1 MGCLKI
7 IEFLK
12 NVNKKTKV
20 FLVLNLLFWLF
31 YIILQ
36 IWITVTY
43 RKSLPI
49 ALNLFDFIV
58 LIAYFLISIYSFKKF
73 IVLGDTKEKL
83 QNAEDYNKSL
93 KDMNDNVRC
102 FKHDYNNT
110 VTIIS
115 GFLKNN
121 DLSGLKNYFYQLEKD
136 CKSVNNLGILDPNV
150 INNPRYISFD
160 KF

>member
-1 MGCLKI
+1 M
-7 IEFLK
+7 EFLK

-49 ALNLFDFIV
+49 ALNFFDFIV

-121 DLSGLKNYFYQLEKD
+121 D
-136 CKSVNNLGILDPNV
+136 
-150 INNPRYISFD
+150 
-160 KF
+160 